1 MYKILTRAYNIT
13 HRLRIQ
19 ETVHATPTVKHDKVA
34 QDNSRSASTEM
45 KESSSKPEKQSKSS
59 LHKQQTASK
68 QNASRAGQV
77 LLPAIDQTAI
87 SSSSLIYG
95 SSNDEISR
103 TQSAERRIE
112 ELQKIAATTASIK
125 SYVKQQQM
133 LARSMPAGGKMPLGA
148 TAINPGSSSLMV
160 RTSNISGS
168 EADFL
173 ARQVTSTDESSQA
186 SVLSNLGEYDALN
199 LELNSDVQKSPQ
211 VLEED
216 SVWSQM
222 PPSIYSDYSDSVSVL
237 MNRNNNKGHNNNNN
251 SSSVIAKVSDTYKEK
266 IRILEDQIA
275 SLDASIERKE
285 AELQKKDDKLRKLVL
300 EMDSARQEAA
310 KDLLRQKN
318 KVSDDSLLLIL
329 IPFLIHPQH
338 VIYPFN
344 ITTAAHRFVCIS
356 LIWTCIV

>member
-1 MYKILTRAYNIT
+1 MYKILTRVYNIT

-19 ETVHATPTVKHDKVA
+19 ETVHATPTVKHDK
-34 QDNSRSASTEM
+34 SASLEM
-45 KESSSKPEKQSKSS
+45 KESSSKPEKQPKSS

-68 QNASRAGQV
+68 QIASRAGQV

-148 TAINPGSSSLMV
+148 TSINPGSSSLMV

-186 SVLSNLGEYDALN
+186 SVLSSLGEYDALN

-222 PPSIYSDYSDSVSVL
+222 PPSIYSDYSDSVSVM

-266 IRILEDQIA
+266 IRLLEDQIA

-318 KVSDDSLLLIL
+318 KVSDDSLFLIL
-329 IPFLIHPQH
+329 LPFLIHPQH
-338 VIYPFN
+338 VIYPFC